1 MPDFQLTE
9 QQLTFIATFG
19 YLHLPGLLN
28 DKIDRI
34 EEAFESLI
42 QSRGGKDHEGKRRL
56 SVTPFLNHSEYLCS
70 LLDDDRLDGI
80 ATSLLGEHYQYWNS
94 DGNYYVSDTD
104 WHSDASSWPK
114 RSLFYKLAIY
124 LDPVTRDTGALR
136 VIPGSHRYVE
146 GYADVLDR
154 HLINHKS
161 RTRYEGRGYYKAT
174 LGVDGRSIPAVALE
188 SQPGDVAI
196 FNQAIKHSAWGG
208 SDRRRM
214 FTINYTLLYTGELLE
229 HFLEVIDQH
238 GYSKADVFGD
248 PAGPLL
254 TRATPNRLRHLQQ
267 LLEHLPDASGPR

>member
-42 QSRGGKDHEGKRRL
+42 QSQGGKDHDGKRRL
-56 SVTPFLNHSEYLCS
+56 SMVPFLNHSEYLCS
-70 LLDDDRLDGI
+70 LLDDDRIDGI
-80 ATSLLGEHYQYWNS
+80 ATSLLGEDYQYWNS
-94 DGNYYVSDTD
+94 DGNYYVGDTD

-114 RSLFYKLAIY
+114 RPLFYKLGIY

-136 VIPGSHRYVE
+136 VIPGSHRCGE
-146 GYADVLDR
+146 GFADTVQSLLVNDR
-154 HLINHKS
+154 K
-161 RTRYEGRGYYKAT
+161 RGYYEGT
-174 LGVDGRSIPAVALE
+174 LGVDGRNIPAVALA

-208 SDRRRM
+208 GDRRRM
-214 FTINYTLLYTGELLE
+214 FTINYTPLYTGELLE
-229 HFLEVIDQH
+229 HFLEVVDQH

-254 TRATPNRLRHLQQ
+254 TTATPSRLHHLEQ